1 MISTDWIKAIIVVVA
16 MASIGLV
23 VYFLPTASQAPVE
36 QVIEAVVEKET
47 GIALP
52 IATPGS
58 KPA

>member
-1 MISTDWIKAIIVVVA
+1 MIAADWIKPVIIVVA
-16 MASIGLV
+16 MAAIGLV
-23 VYFLPTASQAPVE
+23 VYYLPSATQAPVE